1 MVIIMILTLTHK
13 IINDKFTGIKTISL
27 RRGIISHRKDV
38 KKCLNKWWWLQPDEN
53 LYNHFN
59 LKNYLCIWV
68 YQFI

>member
-38 KKCLNKWWWLQPDEN
+38 KKCLNK
-53 LYNHFN
+53 
-59 LKNYLCIWV
+59 
-68 YQFI
+68 